1 MPVTTTHI
9 DQFEVMYSSNTFVP
23 RIWLLNAG
31 KFIGQLI
38 FCPDEQKLTSD
49 SKVKDQVNLFY
60 HLEDFQNVRDLL
72 ETEKNVFLL
81 FAGPG
86 GENGILTTQEPVGA
100 GMEIKA
106 AA

>member
-1 MPVTTTHI
+1 
-9 DQFEVMYSSNTFVP
+9 
-23 RIWLLNAG
+23 
-31 KFIGQLI
+31 
-38 FCPDEQKLTSD
+38 
-49 SKVKDQVNLFY
+49 VNLFY

-72 ETEKNVFLL
+72 ETEKNVYLL